1 MTKIKNIL
9 GALLF
14 VFASSLILRAMN
26 WVTDDK
32 GRMAILNGIIRA
44 GAEAQKTKDGW
55 KTITKN

>member
-14 VFASSLILRAMN
+14 VFASGLVLRSMN

-32 GRMAILNGIIRA
+32 GRMAILDGLINA
-44 GAEAQKTKDGW
+44 GAAAQKTKDGW